1 MKRATILT
9 TNENSEKRGQ
19 IQNISQQKI
28 NTKTPKNAYNLNV
41 GKIVGLNVGKRKLQ
55 KAPTNTDYRITK
67 KQYQNSEKR
76 HVFKTLAKS
85 MAKSMANENSQKR
98 HALRRNFTYQNSL
111 SNTEYPKWR
120 R

>member
-19 IQNISQQKI
+19 IQNIIQQKI

-76 HVFKTLAKS
+76 HVFKT
-85 MAKSMANENSQKR
+85 
-98 HALRRNFTYQNSL
+98 
-111 SNTEYPKWR
+111 
-120 R
+120 

>member
-19 IQNISQQKI
+19 IQNISQQKSI
-28 NTKTPKNAYNLNV
+28 PKLQNAYNLNV

-76 HVFKTLAKS
+76 HVFKT
-85 MAKSMANENSQKR
+85 
-98 HALRRNFTYQNSL
+98 
-111 SNTEYPKWR
+111 
-120 R
+120 

>member
-67 KQYQNSEKR
+67 KQYQNSENAMFSKHSKEHGKR
-76 HVFKTLAKS
+76 KLPKTPCFKEKFYLPKFLI
-85 MAKSMANENSQKR
+85 KYRIPE
-98 HALRRNFTYQNSL
+98 RR
-111 SNTEYPKWR
+111 R
-120 R
+120 

>member
-41 GKIVGLNVGKRKLQ
+41 GKIVGLNV
-55 KAPTNTDYRITK
+55 DYRITK

-76 HVFKTLAKS
+76 HVFKT
-85 MAKSMANENSQKR
+85 
-98 HALRRNFTYQNSL
+98 
-111 SNTEYPKWR
+111 
-120 R
+120 

>member
-76 HVFKTLAKS
+76 LSKHSKEHGKRKLPKTPCFKEKFYLPKFLI
-85 MAKSMANENSQKR
+85 KYRIPE
-98 HALRRNFTYQNSL
+98 RR
-111 SNTEYPKWR
+111 R
-120 R
+120 

>member
-55 KAPTNTDYRITK
+55 KRLQIQTIESPKNNTKTPKNAMFSKHSKEHGKRKLRKTPCFKEKFYLPKFLIKYRIP
-67 KQYQNSEKR
+67 E
-76 HVFKTLAKS
+76 
-85 MAKSMANENSQKR
+85 
-98 HALRRNFTYQNSL
+98 RR
-111 SNTEYPKWR
+111 R
-120 R
+120 

>member
-55 KAPTNTDYRITK
+55 KRLQIQTIESPKNNTKTPKNAMFSKHSKEHGEKHGKRKLPKTPCFKEKFYLPKFLIKYRIP
-67 KQYQNSEKR
+67 E
-76 HVFKTLAKS
+76 
-85 MAKSMANENSQKR
+85 
-98 HALRRNFTYQNSL
+98 RR
-111 SNTEYPKWR
+111 R
-120 R
+120 